1 MAAAVLFPP
10 RYALGDDDDAPASS
24 SRFRARLNPWRPAPL
39 FIPDADEEDPAER
52 TNASGSCTD
61 ELQSV
66 EREIAGYAAARAQ
79 VARELALAREQVHQF
94 SRAAAAPGGADAGV
108 TPESTRACGA
118 TPHRVEAG
126 AEAGTRA
133 ERSDGRARAAG
144 GLRGA
149 SRSERERL
157 LDAELQACFGVPPP
171 ETPMSSRGVLS
182 ARPGSARL
190 DLNFDDGCDDGE
202 GVEGGVGG
210 GWWHGTCP
218 SRRPSFFPDGGY
230 DSGQDEDQ
238 HGVGEA
244 PEDAVTPTHWTPPPQ
259 RRLRPR
265 KLELHLDANAGWR
278 GLAEGGAAGGRGHAL
293 EDDDEEG
300 RGWYGGGGEGCVEG
314 GGWRGEGVRGIAEE
328 RYRPATEEVAA
339 ASADE
344 AEAEAEAEE
353 DAEAEVE
360 EVLWHRQRD
369 EQQVSQWKEARD
381 VEDADECD
389 EGDADECQRL
399 LQPPAMEGAPLQC
412 SGVTASP
419 RTCSLPRSTRCLP
432 MHSRL
437 AAGLRRWIS
446 IRWVPSVI
454 FAALVVLLQVAL
466 VT

>member
-210 GWWHGTCP
+210 GWWHGTCA

-244 PEDAVTPTHWTPPPQ
+244 PEVRGRCPHRERSLCKQCGGVGICEHQ
-259 RRLRPR
+259 RRGRSQC
-265 KLELHLDANAGWR
+265 KEC
-278 GLAEGGAAGGRGHAL
+278 GGASICQHQHRRSTRKDAGERACASASARGAHARSVGARASASTSAGGEDARSAGGKASTRTSAGGAHARGEGDSLHK
-293 EDDDEEG
+293 EDE
-300 RGWYGGGGEGCVEG
+300 RHKVRGGGGEKRMCDRAG
-314 GGWRGEGVRGIAEE
+314 
-328 RYRPATEEVAA
+328 PAK
-339 ASADE
+339 
-344 AEAEAEAEE
+344 
-353 DAEAEVE
+353 DA
-360 EVLWHRQRD
+360 
-369 EQQVSQWKEARD
+369 
-381 VEDADECD
+381 
-389 EGDADECQRL
+389 
-399 LQPPAMEGAPLQC
+399 
-412 SGVTASP
+412 
-419 RTCSLPRSTRCLP
+419 
-432 MHSRL
+432 
-437 AAGLRRWIS
+437 RR
-446 IRWVPSVI
+446 
-454 FAALVVLLQVAL
+454 
-466 VT
+466 